1 MGKLHKEGE
10 VRLTDT
16 DQPTQVP
23 FIGHELA
30 HRRKHTRKLLQF
42 FWNNDPTRGRMK
54 YGLGFHVIMA
64 GLLQDE
70 RGVVLY
76 PKNMFDPQIVEGNF
90 AKATPPSGEGPYQ
103 VYWQSHDL
111 HANFDSDG
119 PGYED
124 FHAAYHDAGSA
135 AVNIGWGP
143 LVPIDIPHAL
153 KDSFSY
159 AAPLNSIVDESKA
172 HTYVC
177 QWDAGDSDRLVTSF
191 ETNWK
196 NTNAGNWFDIG
207 GNHITISNKI
217 KYILACTEF
226 HGALSGCAHLAM
238 ACGKPVHIYL
248 PGADT
253 SGLSDYYKTSLLIL
267 RKAGAIIHYNSI

>member
-1 MGKLHKEGE
+1 MGKLHRDGD
-10 VRLTDT
+10 VRLNDS
-16 DQPTQVP
+16 DQQVP
-23 FIGHELA
+23 FLGHDVV
-30 HRRKHTRKLLQF
+30 HQRKHTRKVLPFYVNRDSDQ
-42 FWNNDPTRGRMK
+42 GRMK

-70 RGVVLY
+70 RGVVIY
-76 PKNMFDPQIVEGNF
+76 PRNMFKPEIIDNNF
-90 AKATPPSGEGPYQ
+90 SKAATPSGELPYQ
-103 VYWQSHDL
+103 IHWQSY
-111 HANFDSDG
+111 DSDVATDVG
-119 PGYED
+119 FNEVVHSD
-124 FHAAYHDAGSA
+124 GSA
-135 AVNIGWGP
+135 AVNVAWGP
-143 LVPIDIPHAL
+143 LIPFDIPNAL
-153 KDSFSY
+153 NDSFSY
-159 AAPLNSIVDESKA
+159 AAPKNTIVDPSKA

-177 QWDAGDSDRLVTSF
+177 QWDAGDSERLVTSF

-248 PGADT
+248 PGADA
-253 SGLSDYYKTSLLIL
+253 SGLNDYYKTSLRIL
-267 RKAGAIIHYNSI
+267 RKAGATIHYNSI